1 LSIDDDPVTRNQQV
15 NMTKSSV
22 PTPVLEN
29 IDPLD
34 ISNDEAEELADREQ
48 LMLDREDYYQ
58 LVSDC

>member
-1 LSIDDDPVTRNQQV
+1 
-15 NMTKSSV
+15 MTKSSV